1 MSYDLQAE
9 GINGTHA
16 QTTVVALPEFTSE
29 FNIAVWN
36 VDGTKAPA
44 IDAIHGFTAKGAAG
58 VVGQSDGDGGTGV
71 AGVGTGTG
79 VSGRGNIYGG
89 VFHTTPPAGAK
100 TFANIQLTPVKST
113 VQDIAITHLK
123 GSNVTPQLPDRGAPG
138 DVLALSVPSDP
149 DGVKL
154 WVCIK
159 PPDAVHGATWA
170 RVSFDAAITTR
181 KL

>member
-16 QTTVVALPEFTSE
+16 QTTLVALPEFTSE

-36 VDGTKAPA
+36 VDGKQAPA
-44 IDAIHGFTAKGAAG
+44 IDAIHGFTSKGATG

-71 AGVGTGTG
+71 AGMGSGTG

-89 VFHTTPPAGAK
+89 VFHTTPHAGAK
-100 TFANIQLTPVKST
+100 TFANIQLTPVKANL
-113 VQDIAITHLK
+113 QDIGITHLK
-123 GSNVTPQLPDRGAPG
+123 GSAITPQLPDRGAAG
-138 DVLALSVPSDP
+138 DVLAISVQSDP
-149 DGVKL
+149 EGVKL

-159 PPDAVHGATWA
+159 PPDAVNGATWA
-170 RVSFDAAITTR
+170 RVNFDGAITTR